1 VEGTKR
7 WRGKRVK
14 GDREVEGVERILN
27 ENVSL

>member
-14 GDREVEGVERILN
+14 GDRGVEGVERILN